1 MKQLHYSV
9 QLKYL
14 FYNLY
19 LLIKQVWVLQIMV
32 SVGFPLQGIPP
43 LAAAG
48 FMQALER
55 VCVPFPQVLEQ
66 IEKDDHSLQAPSNL
80 Y

>member
-1 MKQLHYSV
+1 
-9 QLKYL
+9 
-14 FYNLY
+14 
-19 LLIKQVWVLQIMV
+19 MV

-43 LAAAG
+43 LAVAG
-48 FMQALER
+48 LMQALER